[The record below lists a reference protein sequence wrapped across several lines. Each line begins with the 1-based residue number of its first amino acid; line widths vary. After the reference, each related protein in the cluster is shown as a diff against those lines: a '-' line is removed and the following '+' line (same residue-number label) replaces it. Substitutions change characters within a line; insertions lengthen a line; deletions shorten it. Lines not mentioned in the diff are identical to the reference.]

1 MCVLF
6 AEETLKSL
14 KKLDKQLMM
23 EELRLQFVT
32 SNISWLLHAAEPVFS
47 ADFTYT

>member
-32 SNISWLLHAAEPVFS
+32 SNISWLLHTVEPVLTLLTR
-47 ADFTYT
+47 D